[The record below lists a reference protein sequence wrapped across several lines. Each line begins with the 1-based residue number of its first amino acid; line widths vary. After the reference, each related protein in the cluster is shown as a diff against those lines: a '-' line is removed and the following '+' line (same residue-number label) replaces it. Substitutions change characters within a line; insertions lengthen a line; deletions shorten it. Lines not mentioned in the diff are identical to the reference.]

1 MRPSE
6 TRFAKSGDAH
16 IAYQV
21 VGAGPDL
28 VYVPGWV
35 SNVEL
40 NWGEPSYSRFLTRLS
55 AFSRLI
61 LFDKRGTGL
70 SDRVPDERLP
80 TLEQRMDDVRA
91 VLDAVG
97 SERSSLLGVS
107 EGGSMAAL
115 FAATYPSRTVSLIMY
130 GSYARRQ
137 RTQDYPWGQSEE
149 DFDTSLREIEE
160 GWGGPVGRAARAPSA
175 AHDEGFMRFWSSYL
189 VQSASPHAAMALTRM
204 NAEIDVRP
212 ILSADPGSNAHPS
225 PRRRPHREDRRSEV
239 PRGAHP
245 HREARRAPG

>member
-1 MRPSE
+1 MARRRGVQPPE

-16 IAYQV
+16 IADQV

-61 LFDKRGTGL
+61 LSDKRGTGL

-97 SERSSLLGVS
+97 SERSTLLG
-107 EGGSMAAL
+107 
-115 FAATYPSRTVSLIMY
+115 
-130 GSYARRQ
+130 
-137 RTQDYPWGQSEE
+137 
-149 DFDTSLREIEE
+149 
-160 GWGGPVGRAARAPSA
+160 
-175 AHDEGFMRFWSSYL
+175 
-189 VQSASPHAAMALTRM
+189 
-204 NAEIDVRP
+204 
-212 ILSADPGSNAHPS
+212 
-225 PRRRPHREDRRSEV
+225 
-239 PRGAHP
+239 
-245 HREARRAPG
+245 